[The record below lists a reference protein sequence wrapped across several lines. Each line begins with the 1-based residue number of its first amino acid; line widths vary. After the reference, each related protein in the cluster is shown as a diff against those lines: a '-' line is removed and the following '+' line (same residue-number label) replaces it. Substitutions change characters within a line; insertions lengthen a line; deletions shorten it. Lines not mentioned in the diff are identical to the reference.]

1 MASRLSAKVW
11 ICFQSDYQASHQS
24 DVCDAQFDVLLLE
37 SGERLYDNA
46 ALSAKYLSGV
56 LTGHEFSTLIDSA
69 AGVASSF
76 MKPDEGY
83 A

>member
-1 MASRLSAKVW
+1 M
-11 ICFQSDYQASHQS
+11 
-24 DVCDAQFDVLLLE
+24 LLLE